1 MAELAENVNIHNNNN
16 ITVNTSS
23 SSDADNTVCSERD
36 DDVDD
41 WCEVEERPSGV
52 TDTLL
57 QEPDI
62 AANADKI
69 SVLHQEKEINH

>member
-1 MAELAENVNIHNNNN
+1 MGICKLTEWQKLAENVNIHDNNN

-41 WCEVEERPSGV
+41 WCEVEERPSG
-52 TDTLL
+52 L
-57 QEPDI
+57 QI
-62 AANADKI
+62 HYYRNLI
-69 SVLHQEKEINH
+69 